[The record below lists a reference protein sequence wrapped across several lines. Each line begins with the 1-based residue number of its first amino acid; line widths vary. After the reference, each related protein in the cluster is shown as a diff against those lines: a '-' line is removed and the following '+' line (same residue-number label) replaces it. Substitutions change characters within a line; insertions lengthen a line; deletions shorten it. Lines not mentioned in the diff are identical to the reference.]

1 MNKLQELLI
10 KIKASIIYAYDQ
22 FNNFIDPIFP
32 KDSATRS
39 IVKFAISYILV
50 ATILTE
56 RLAHVLAFS
65 WLIYCVK
72 TKR

>member
-1 MNKLQELLI
+1 MNKLQALLI
-10 KIKASIIYAYDQ
+10 KIKTGVIYAYDQ
-22 FNNFIDPIFP
+22 FNNLIDPIFP
-32 KDSATRS
+32 TNSASRS

-65 WLIYCVK
+65 WLLYCVK
-72 TKR
+72 TKQ